1 LMRKDLTNMKKRVTE
16 YQQVAKLERDGG
28 ASQAEVQKVEAE
40 ITKMNTKVA
49 SLQQEVD
56 GLYSQRSAITLG

>member
-1 LMRKDLTNMKKRVTE
+1 MKKRVNE

>member
-1 LMRKDLTNMKKRVTE
+1 M
-16 YQQVAKLERDGG
+16 AKLERDGG